1 MSSLI
6 PANSLTPSNFA
17 QTFQFLFQTT
27 RATESYQQLVEQG
40 MPQLTKFLEGKPGYE
55 NELKALNKI
64 RARTKELIE
73 TLLQPI
79 EPMGLITH
87 TDFWCNNL
95 LFRAEGDGTD
105 SCIILD
111 WQMVTYSRPTNDL
124 ALLLISSIPSNIRR
138 QHGTRLLDL
147 YYNLLKS
154 SCLKLDIDVE
164 ADLGYSRNKMEL
176 EYR

>member
-1 MSSLI
+1 
-6 PANSLTPSNFA
+6 
-17 QTFQFLFQTT
+17 
-27 RATESYQQLVEQG
+27 
-40 MPQLTKFLEGKPGYE
+40 MPQLTKFLEGKDGYE

-64 RARTKELIE
+64 RVRTRELIE

-95 LFRAEGDGTD
+95 LFRAEGEGTD

-138 QHGTRLLDL
+138 QHGGRLLDM

-154 SCLKLDIDVE
+154 SCQKLDIDVE

>member
-1 MSSLI
+1 
-6 PANSLTPSNFA
+6 
-17 QTFQFLFQTT
+17 
-27 RATESYQQLVEQG
+27 

-64 RARTKELIE
+64 RTKTKELIE

-138 QHGTRLLDL
+138 QHGARLLDL
-147 YYNLLKS
+147 YYNLLKA
-154 SCLKLDIDVE
+154 SCRKLDIDVE